1 MGTFTQ
7 HVLVAA
13 AAVLAAGWL
22 VRRRLRG
29 RKSCADC
36 ALVEA
41 MSRAPS
47 APPKAG
53 SSGNLEERA
62 R

>member
-1 MGTFTQ
+1 MGSTWQ

-22 VRRRLRG
+22 VRSRLRE

-47 APPKAG
+47 NPPKAD
-53 SSGNLEERA
+53 SSGSLEERA